1 MSPKSADL
9 KLKSKN
15 VTEGTERS
23 PNRAMLRAMG
33 LTSEDL
39 ARPLVGVASTWNE
52 ATPCNIHLDRLA
64 EKTKQGVKAA
74 GGTPREF
81 VSIAVSD
88 GIAMGHEG
96 MKASLISR
104 EIIADSIELMMRAH
118 AYDACVTIAGCDKS
132 LPGSIMALAR
142 LNLPGI
148 FVYGG
153 TILPGML
160 DGRALTIQDVF
171 EAVGS
176 YDAGKITLQEL
187 QEIELHA
194 CPGPGSCAGMY
205 TANTMASISEA
216 LGIALPGSASPPA
229 VYETRDDICFKTGR
243 AVMNLLENNIRPR
256 DILTLEAIENAMAIL
271 QAIGG
276 STNGILHL
284 LAIAHE
290 AGVKLTLDDFE
301 KVRKRT
307 PQIADMR
314 PGGRYVMLDL
324 DKVGGVPLVMKKLLD
339 ANLLNGNALT
349 VTGKTVK
356 QNLQN
361 LKFPSSKKDVVVDL
375 KNPISPEGKV
385 YILKGNLAP
394 EGAVVKMT
402 GVKVHSM
409 TGKARVF
416 NREEDAF
423 DAVSKR
429 EIVAGNIVVIRY
441 EGPKGGPGM
450 REMLAV
456 TAAMAGQGL
465 GEKVGMVTDGRFSGA
480 TRGLMVGHVAPE
492 AMVGGPIAAVKDGE
506 RITIDSAK
514 RSLTVDLSKVEI
526 EKRLRQWKPP
536 APHYTWGA
544 LAKYASLVSSSA
556 KGAVCYPAKSSSNS
570 F

>member
-1 MSPKSADL
+1 MAKTSS
-9 KLKSKN
+9 KLKIRSRD
-15 VTEGTERS
+15 VTEGTERA
-23 PNRAMLRAMG
+23 PNRAMLRSMG
-33 LTSEDL
+33 LTDEDL
-39 ARPLVGVASTWNE
+39 ARPLVGVANTWNE
-52 ATPCNIHLDRLA
+52 ATPCNVHLDRLA
-64 EKTKQGVKAA
+64 EKAKQGVKAA

-96 MKASLISR
+96 MKSSLISR

-153 TILPGML
+153 TILPGTL
-160 DGRALTIQDVF
+160 DSKQLTIQDVF

-176 YDAGKITLQEL
+176 YDAGKLSLQQL
-187 QEIELHA
+187 KDIELRA

-216 LGIALPGSASPPA
+216 LGIALPGSGSPPA
-229 VYETRDDICFKTGR
+229 VYETRDDVCFKTGE
-243 AVMNLLENNIRPR
+243 AVMKLLENNIRPR
-256 DILTLEAIENAMAIL
+256 DILTFEALENAMAVM

-276 STNGILHL
+276 STNGVLHL

-290 AGVKLTLDDFE
+290 AGVKLALNDFE

-307 PQIADMR
+307 PQIGDLR

-339 ANLLNGNALT
+339 AGLLNGNTLT
-349 VTGKTVK
+349 VTGKTMK

-361 LKFPSSKKDVVVDL
+361 LRFPSVRQDVVKPV
-375 KNPISPEGKV
+375 NAPMSPEGKI

-394 EGAVVKMT
+394 ECAVIKMT
-402 GVKVHSM
+402 GVKVTSIR
-409 TGKARVF
+409 GKARVF
-416 NREEDAF
+416 DREEDAF
-423 DAVSKR
+423 AAISRR
-429 EIVAGNIVVIRY
+429 EIVAGDIVVIRY

-456 TAAMAGQGL
+456 TAALAGQGL
-465 GEKVGMVTDGRFSGA
+465 GEKVGLVTDGRFSGA
-480 TRGLMVGHVAPE
+480 TRGLMVGHTAPE
-492 AMVGGPIAAVKDGE
+492 AMVGGPIAIIKDGDS
-506 RITIDSAK
+506 ITIDSTK
-514 RSLTVDLSKVEI
+514 HRLDVDLTKSEI
-526 EKRLRQWKPP
+526 AGRLKKWKPP
-536 APHYTWGA
+536 APRYTWGA
-544 LAKYASLVSSSA
+544 LAKYASLVSSAS
-556 KGAVCYPAKSSSNS
+556 KGAVCYPVKIVPNAR
-570 F
+570 

>member
-1 MSPKSADL
+1 MSRRTDL
-9 KLKSKN
+9 KIKSRD
-15 VTEGTERS
+15 VTEGTERA

-39 ARPLVGVASTWNE
+39 AKPLVGVASTWNE

-64 EKTKQGVKAA
+64 EKAKQGVKAA

-96 MKASLISR
+96 MKSSLVSR

-153 TILPGML
+153 TILPGIL
-160 DGRALTIQDVF
+160 DNTPLTIQDVF

-176 YDAGKITLQEL
+176 YDAGKITTQQLQD
-187 QEIELHA
+187 IEMQA
-194 CPGPGSCAGMY
+194 CPGAGSCAGMY

-216 LGIALPGSASPPA
+216 LGIALPGSGSPPA
-229 VYETRDDICFKTGR
+229 VYETRDNICFETGI
-243 AVMNLLENNIRPR
+243 AIMSLLENNIRPR
-256 DILTLEAIENAMAIL
+256 DILTYEALENAIAVM

-276 STNGILHL
+276 STNGVLHL
-284 LAIAHE
+284 LAIAYE

-339 ANLLNGNALT
+339 AGLLNGNALT
-349 VTGKTVK
+349 VTGKTMK

-361 LKFPSSKKDVVVDL
+361 LKFPSIKQDVVVDI
-375 KNPISPEGKV
+375 KSPISPEGKI

-394 EGAVVKMT
+394 EGAVIKMT
-402 GVKVHSM
+402 GVNVSSI

-423 DAVSKR
+423 EAVSKR
-429 EIVAGNIVVIRY
+429 EIVEGDMVVIRY

-456 TAAMAGQGL
+456 TAAIAGQGL
-465 GEKVGMVTDGRFSGA
+465 GQKVGMVTDGRFSGA

-492 AMVGGPIAAVKDGE
+492 AIVGGAIAVLED
-506 RITIDSAK
+506 RDIITIDSTK
-514 RSLTVDLSKVEI
+514 KSLTVDLTDAEI
-526 EKRLRQWKPP
+526 EKRLRKWKPP
-536 APHYTWGA
+536 APNYTWGA
-544 LAKYASLVSSSA
+544 LAKYASLVSSAA
-556 KGAVCYPAKSSSNS
+556 KGAVCYPAKPASK
-570 F
+570 

>member
-1 MSPKSADL
+1 MSRRSAGL
-9 KLKSKN
+9 KLKSKD

-33 LTSEDL
+33 LSSEDL

-52 ATPCNIHLDRLA
+52 ATPCNVHLDRLA
-64 EKTKQGVKAA
+64 EKAKQGVKAA

-96 MKASLISR
+96 MKSSLVSR

-160 DGRALTIQDVF
+160 DSRALTIQDVF

-176 YDAGKITLQEL
+176 YDAGKITLQQL
-187 QEIELHA
+187 QEIELNA

-216 LGIALPGSASPPA
+216 LGIALPGSGSPPA
-229 VYETRDDICFKTGR
+229 VYETRDNICFETGKT
-243 AVMNLLENNIRPR
+243 VMNLLENNIRPR
-256 DILTLEAIENAMAIL
+256 DILTFEAIENAISMM

-276 STNGILHL
+276 STNGVLHL

-301 KVRKRT
+301 RVRKKT

-324 DKVGGVPLVMKKLLD
+324 DKVGGLPLVMKKLLD
-339 ANLLNGNALT
+339 AKLLNGNALT

-361 LKFPSSKKDVVVDL
+361 LNFPSTKQDVVADV
-375 KNPISPEGKV
+375 KNPISSDGKV
-385 YILKGNLAP
+385 YILRGNLAP
-394 EGAVVKMT
+394 EGAVLKMT
-402 GVKVHSM
+402 GVKAPSM
-409 TGKARVF
+409 TGKAKVF

-429 EIVAGNIVVIRY
+429 EIVAGDIVVIRY

-456 TAAMAGQGL
+456 TAAIAGQGL

-492 AMVGGPIAAVKDGE
+492 AMVGGPIAAVKEGD
-506 RITIDSAK
+506 RITIDSSK
-514 RSLTVDLSKVEI
+514 RSLTVDLSKAEI

-556 KGAVCYPAKSSSNS
+556 KGAVCYPAKMV
-570 F
+570 

>member
-1 MSPKSADL
+1 MKIRSRD
-9 KLKSKN
+9 
-15 VTEGTERS
+15 VTEGTERA

-33 LTSEDL
+33 LTTEDL
-39 ARPLVGVASTWNE
+39 NRPLVGVASSWNE
-52 ATPCNIHLDRLA
+52 ATPCNMHLDRLA
-64 EKTKQGVKAA
+64 EKAKQGIKAA

-81 VSIAVSD
+81 VTIAVSD

-96 MKASLISR
+96 MKSSLISR

-153 TILPGML
+153 TILPGNL
-160 DGRALTIQDVF
+160 EGRDLTIQDVF

-176 YDAGKITLQEL
+176 YDAGKLTLQQL
-187 QEIELHA
+187 TEIEMQA
-194 CPGPGSCAGMY
+194 CPGAGSCAGMY

-216 LGIALPGSASPPA
+216 LGIALPGSGSPPA
-229 VYETRDDICFKTGR
+229 VYETRDNICFETGK
-243 AVMNLLENNIRPR
+243 AVMNLLGNNIRPR
-256 DILTLEAIENAMAIL
+256 DILTFEAFENAIAMM

-276 STNGILHL
+276 STNGVLHL

-290 AGVKLTLDDFE
+290 TGVKLTQKDFE

-307 PQIADMR
+307 PHLADLR

-324 DKVGGVPLVMKKLLD
+324 DKVGGVPLVVKKLLD
-339 ANLLNGNALT
+339 AGLFNGDALT
-349 VTGKTVK
+349 VTGKTIK

-361 LKFPSSKKDVVVDL
+361 LKFPMVKQDVVFPVE
-375 KNPISPEGKV
+375 KPINPEGKI

-394 EGAVVKMT
+394 EGAVIKMA
-402 GVKVHSM
+402 GVRVPRIK
-409 TGKARVF
+409 GKARVF
-416 NREEDAF
+416 DREEDAF
-423 DAVSKR
+423 ASVSRR
-429 EIVAGNIVVIRY
+429 EIVEGDIVVIRY

-456 TAAMAGQGL
+456 TAALSGQGL
-465 GEKVGMVTDGRFSGA
+465 GEKVGLVTDGRFSGA

-492 AMVGGPIAAVKDGE
+492 AMVGGPIAVLKDVD
-506 RITIDSAK
+506 ILTIDPTKHEISANI
-514 RSLTVDLSKVEI
+514 SKSEMK
-526 EKRLRQWKPP
+526 KRLRRWRPRPP
-536 APHYTWGA
+536 KYKWGA

-556 KGAVCYPAKSSSNS
+556 EGAVCSPARTGPSAS
-570 F
+570 